1 MAIRKIKMIVEVDAA
16 VHLGQIH
23 DDTVLAFRTSGLPY
37 RLVGIAPFN
46 SMTESDEL
54 PPPDELPT
62 PVPVVKRTKP
72 PKPPWH
78 DAIATNA
85 EEVNLVVLNVMCLR
99 CGAERGM
106 ACSGKG
112 AFVRAHRRR
121 VYTYRQLTKWRVYA

>member
-1 MAIRKIKMIVEVDAA
+1 MAIRKIKMIVEADAGI
-16 VHLGQIH
+16 HLGQIH
-23 DDTVLAFRTSGLPY
+23 DDTVLSFRRAGLPY

-54 PPPDELPT
+54 PT
-62 PVPVVKRTKP
+62 PVPVVKRTKL